1 VSNIFTGGVRTTG
14 RAEGENRI
22 NKIIGGPKKTFL
34 QLFEGLNQRSQ
45 DQSTKELSNLE
56 SLFVGPLKM
65 LRDYAGPF
73 ALQTCY
79 KQMQLSLFYTA
90 EVIQRPNE
98 TESWASRQM
107 LNVFENDKAHI
118 SVKWLLQ
125 LVTKRGL
132 WVRHLLV
139 VRHTSTGASHYVVI
153 LSDGRYIC
161 DCCMPANLGIP
172 CRHYFHLW
180 VDVQNLPFHISLI
193 RPRYV

>member
-1 VSNIFTGGVRTTG
+1 IGNIFTGAVRTTG

-34 QLFEGLNQRSQ
+34 QFFEGLNQRSQ
-45 DQSTKELSNLE
+45 GQSTKEL
-56 SLFVGPLKM
+56 PLKM
-65 LRDYAGPF
+65 LLDYAGPF
-73 ALQTCY
+73 AFQTCY
-79 KQMQLSLFYTA
+79 KQMQLSLFYINA
-90 EVIQRPNE
+90 RMRPNPGQVGLLK
-98 TESWASRQM
+98 QM

-139 VRHTSTGASHYVVI
+139 VRHTSRGASHYAVI
-153 LSDGRYIC
+153 LSDGRYIY

-172 CRHYFHLW
+172 CRHYFRLW
-180 VDVQNLPFHISLI
+180 VDFKTYPSISL
-193 RPRYV
+193 